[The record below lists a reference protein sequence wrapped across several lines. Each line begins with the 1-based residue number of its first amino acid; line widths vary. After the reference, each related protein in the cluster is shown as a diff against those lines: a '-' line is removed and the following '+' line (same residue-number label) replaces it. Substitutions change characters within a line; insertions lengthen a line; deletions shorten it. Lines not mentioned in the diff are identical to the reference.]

1 MDPIGGSGDASKQ
14 FLSSEG
20 RMNLVALVFGILA
33 LLHIWTDSLVDI
45 KPNFSSGKVI
55 LMASNTDL
63 EANFFSLPSSKSPG
77 PREGVLYVAEPLDAC
92 QKLSNKPEQSPNG
105 ISPFVLIARGG
116 CNFKEKVENVVRAGF
131 KAFIVHDD
139 VHRDILVP
147 GRVMFSEA
155 NNSKIK
161 IDHAAFVSKANGETL
176 SKYVGVGHINASV
189 LLVPRL
195 NKPEWWIFI
204 VSFLIGVGAALAACI
219 FLLRQASRNL

>member
-1 MDPIGGSGDASKQ
+1 
-14 FLSSEG
+14 
-20 RMNLVALVFGILA
+20 MNLVALVFGILA

-147 GRVMFSEA
+147 GDLQLGAGRTIEHGSHRTAQSGAVRRVFSQDDRIVGC
-155 NNSKIK
+155 KIV
-161 IDHAAFVSKANGETL
+161 FV
-176 SKYVGVGHINASV
+176 
-189 LLVPRL
+189 
-195 NKPEWWIFI
+195 IF
-204 VSFLIGVGAALAACI
+204 SSL
-219 FLLRQASRNL
+219 

>member
-1 MDPIGGSGDASKQ
+1 
-14 FLSSEG
+14 
-20 RMNLVALVFGILA
+20 MNLVAFFLQLPFPLCSCA
-33 LLHIWTDSLVDI
+33 A
-45 KPNFSSGKVI
+45 SGKVI

-63 EANFFSLPSSKSPG
+63 EANFCKLLFCFWFSILCFQLLCIMTQLPVSYN
-77 PREGVLYVAEPLDAC
+77 VI
-92 QKLSNKPEQSPNG
+92 NPNENSFTS
-105 ISPFVLIARGG
+105 IIEVTWAKRRSALRGW
-116 CNFKEKVENVVRAGF
+116 AGF

-161 IDHAAFVSKANGETL
+161 IDHTAFVSKANGETL